1 MNEVL
6 ERTRAYFAALEAGA
20 TGESLAA
27 YYAPDVV
34 QEEFP
39 NRLNPSGARRDLAE
53 ILLGAERGQ
62 KLMAAQ
68 RYDILNLVAE
78 GERVAVEFRWTGT
91 LAVSVGSLTAGDE
104 LRGRFACFLEYREGR
119 IVAQRNYDCFES

>member
-1 MNEVL
+1 MSEVL

-39 NRLNPSGARRDLAE
+39 NRLNPSGARRDLAA
-53 ILLGAERGQ
+53 ILQGAERGQ
-62 KLMAAQ
+62 QLMAAQ
-68 RYDILNLVAE
+68 RYEILNLVAE
-78 GERVAVEFRWTGT
+78 GDRVAVEFRWTGK
-91 LAVSVGSLTAGDE
+91 LAVSVGSLAAGDE
-104 LRGRFACFLEYREGR
+104 LRGRFACFLEFGDGR
-119 IVAQRNYDCFES
+119 IVAQRNYDCFE

>member
-1 MNEVL
+1 MSEIL
-6 ERTRAYFAALEAGA
+6 ERTRAYFSALEAGA
-20 TGESLAA
+20 TGASLATF
-27 YYAPDVV
+27 YAPDVV

-53 ILLGAERGQ
+53 ILQGAERGQ
-62 KLMAAQ
+62 QLMAAQ

-104 LRGRFACFLEYREGR
+104 LRGRCACFLEFRDGR
-119 IVAQRNYDCFES
+119 IYRQRNYDCFE